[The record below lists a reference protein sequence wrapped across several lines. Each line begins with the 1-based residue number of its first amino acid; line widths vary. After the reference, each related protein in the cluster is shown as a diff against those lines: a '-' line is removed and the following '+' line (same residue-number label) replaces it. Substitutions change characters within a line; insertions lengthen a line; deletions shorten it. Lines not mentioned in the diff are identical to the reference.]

1 MRTVGAITNQSGYPY
16 QWMRRADYAT
26 RDGWSERYTT
36 LGNPITM
43 RIVSNREVSELARLL
58 TSAQQRGILTPAI
71 TYPYDFSDRERYQ
84 RRAGQRAPYGL

>member
-16 QWMRRADYAT
+16 QWIRRADYAA
-26 RDGWSERYTT
+26 RDGDTERYIT

-43 RIVSNREVSELARLL
+43 RVVNNREVYELARLL
-58 TSAQQRGILTPAI
+58 TSAFQRGMRVPEI

-84 RRAGQRAPYGL
+84 RRSGQRAPYGL

>member
-16 QWMRRADYAT
+16 QWLRRADYASRAGDT
-26 RDGWSERYTT
+26 ERYTT

-43 RIVSNREVSELARLL
+43 RVVNNREVYELVRLL
-58 TSAQQRGILTPAI
+58 TSTFQRGMRVPNI

-84 RRAGQRAPYGL
+84 RRRGQRAPYGL

>member
-16 QWMRRADYAT
+16 QWIRRADYASRVGDT
-26 RDGWSERYTT
+26 ERYTT

-43 RIVSNREVSELARLL
+43 RVVNNREVYELARLVL
-58 TSAQQRGILTPAI
+58 FIVQRGIRVPNI

-84 RRAGQRAPYGL
+84 RRTGQRAPYGL

>member
-1 MRTVGAITNQSGYPY
+1 MRTAVAITNQSGYPY

-43 RIVSNREVSELARLL
+43 RVVSNREVSELAQLL
-58 TSAQQRGILTPAI
+58 TSVYQRGMRVPDIL
-71 TYPYDFSDRERYQ
+71 YPYDFSDRERYQ
-84 RRAGQRAPYGL
+84 RRHGQRAPYGL